1 MIEVNFN
8 TDDLAELISQEV
20 KKAVAEAMTERQ
32 LPYLMT
38 LKETADFLGV
48 SYPTVHRASKIKG
61 FPVTYDFGHT
71 KVVTDQLLEWIKNR
85 SNYALVYE
93 FGS

>member
-8 TDDLAELISQEV
+8 TADLAELISREV

-38 LKETADFLGV
+38 IQETADFLGV
-48 SYPTVHRASKIKG
+48 SYPTVYRASKIKG
-61 FPVTYDFGHT
+61 FPVTHDFGHT

-85 SNYALVYE
+85 SNYALVYD